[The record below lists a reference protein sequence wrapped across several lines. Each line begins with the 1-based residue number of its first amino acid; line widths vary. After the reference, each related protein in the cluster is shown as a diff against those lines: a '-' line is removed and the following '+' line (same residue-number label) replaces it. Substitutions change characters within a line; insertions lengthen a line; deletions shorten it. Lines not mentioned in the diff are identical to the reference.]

1 MNVILGL
8 AAMVLSE
15 RFVFNRKLCQL
26 SVGGTENYYAFK
38 GNFMLENLIENGPTM
53 RTVSLPRGRHRLHA
67 MPTSAGYEIRQNEI
81 YNWDGRKRGQTP
93 FTVLQHT
100 IGGEGRLRYENRN
113 YKLTPGDTLLVLVPH
128 NHRYWLEQNQR
139 WEYFW
144 LSMNG
149 EEALRIHR
157 LILAATGPLLKLQRG
172 TIDHIADCSLRL
184 IREAAT
190 PARASAIAY
199 EAAMALYDDVFRSH
213 ALTIDLSSMQRVID
227 HIHANLERA
236 LSVEELASV
245 SGLSRA
251 HFSRVFTESEG
262 LPPAEFVLQQRMQR
276 AAKLL
281 TNAAFLPVKEVAI
294 ISGFEDANYFSKV
307 FRRIFGITPT
317 EFRTTGMYAAVQNK
331 LSREA

>member
-1 MNVILGL
+1 
-8 AAMVLSE
+8 
-15 RFVFNRKLCQL
+15 
-26 SVGGTENYYAFK
+26 
-38 GNFMLENLIENGPTM
+38 MLQDLIANGPIM

-67 MPTSAGYEIRQNEI
+67 MPTSAGYEIRQNET
-81 YNWDGRKRGQTP
+81 YDWDGRKRGQTA

-113 YKLTPGDTLLVLVPH
+113 YRLTAGDTLLVLVPH

-157 LILAATGPLLKLQRG
+157 LILASAGPLLRLQQA
-172 TIDHIADCSLRL
+172 TIDHVADCSLRL
-184 IREAAT
+184 IREAST
-190 PARASAIAY
+190 PAKASAIAY
-199 EAAMALYDDVFRSH
+199 EAAMALYDDVFGSH
-213 ALTIDLSSMQRVID
+213 AFEADMSVMQRVID
-227 HIHANLERA
+227 HIRANLERA
-236 LSVEELASV
+236 LSVEELAGI

-262 LPPAEFVLQQRMQR
+262 MPPAEFVLQQRMQR

-294 ISGFEDANYFSKV
+294 ISGFDDANYFSKV
-307 FRRIFGITPT
+307 FRRVYGITPT
-317 EFRTTGMYAAVQNK
+317 EFRTTGMYAAVQHS
-331 LSREA
+331 LSAGK